1 MTKLM
6 ISSVVMQTIGVCL
19 WIAACIVKAA
29 NGISDGWVD
38 AAVLMQSFGLLPLL
52 VESKVEERRAK

>member
-1 MTKLM
+1 ML
-6 ISSVVMQTIGVCL
+6 SSMVMQTIGVAL

-38 AAVLMQSFGLLPLL
+38 AAVLVQAVGLLPVLI
-52 VESKVEERRAK
+52 ESKIEERRAK

>member
-6 ISSVVMQTIGVCL
+6 ISSVVMQTVGVCL

-29 NGISDGWVD
+29 NGIADGWVD
-38 AAVLMQSFGLLPLL
+38 AAVLTNVIGFVPMF
-52 VESKVEERRAK
+52 VESVIEERRAK

>member
-1 MTKLM
+1 MSKLM
-6 ISSVVMQTIGVCL
+6 ISSAVMQTIGAGL

-38 AAVLMQSFGLLPLL
+38 SAVLVQAVGLLPVLI
-52 VESKVEERRAK
+52 ESKIEERRAR

>member
-1 MTKLM
+1 MSKLM
-6 ISSVVMQTIGVCL
+6 ISSVVMQTIGVAL

-38 AAVLMQSFGLLPLL
+38 AAVLVQAVGLLPVLI
-52 VESKVEERRAK
+52 ESKIEERRAK

>member
-6 ISSVVMQTIGVCL
+6 ISFVVMQTIGVCL

-38 AAVLMQSFGLLPLL
+38 AAVLVQAVGLLPIL
-52 VESKVEERRAK
+52 VESKIDERRAR

>member
-1 MTKLM
+1 MSKLM
-6 ISSVVMQTIGVCL
+6 ISSLVMQTIGAGL

-38 AAVLMQSFGLLPLL
+38 AAVLAQAVGLLPVLI
-52 VESKVEERRAK
+52 ESKIEEMRAK

>member
-6 ISSVVMQTIGVCL
+6 LSSVVMQTIGAGL

-38 AAVLMQSFGLLPLL
+38 AAVLVQAVGLLPILI
-52 VESKVEERRAK
+52 ESKIEERKL

>member
-6 ISSVVMQTIGVCL
+6 LSSVVMQTIGAGL

-38 AAVLMQSFGLLPLL
+38 AAVLVQAVGLLPIFI
-52 VESKVEERRAK
+52 ESKIEERKL

>member
-6 ISSVVMQTIGVCL
+6 LSSLVMQTIGICL
-19 WIAACIVKAA
+19 WIAACVVKAA

-38 AAVLMQSFGLLPLL
+38 AAVLVQAVGLLPILI
-52 VESKVEERRAK
+52 ESKIEERKL

>member
-1 MTKLM
+1 ML
-6 ISSVVMQTIGVCL
+6 SSVVMQTIGAGL

-38 AAVLMQSFGLLPLL
+38 AAVLVQAVSLLPVL
-52 VESKVEERRAK
+52 VESKIEERRTR